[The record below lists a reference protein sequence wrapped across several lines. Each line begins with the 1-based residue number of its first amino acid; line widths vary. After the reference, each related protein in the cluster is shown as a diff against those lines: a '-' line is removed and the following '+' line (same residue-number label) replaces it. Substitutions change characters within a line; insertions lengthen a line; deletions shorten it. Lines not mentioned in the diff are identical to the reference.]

1 MNIDEEKE
9 KILLKYSSKISA
21 LFIIIAVF
29 GFAILMLPFA
39 FGGSNTSNY
48 GIVGD
53 TVGGLLNPLI
63 AIPATILTFL
73 AFWVQYKANDEV
85 RKQFKIQQFE
95 SQFYE
100 MIHLH
105 KENVNELSFINFLK
119 VSSNGAL
126 QKEIKGRHVF
136 FALNE
141 IFETLLGYTKNAI
154 TYDINKKD
162 FNDAYLI
169 FFWGVSYSTRVDN
182 GFKNKL
188 IGSGAYRDIGFGKFA
203 EYEGVSFLLG
213 HYYRHLFMTVK
224 FVVDSN
230 VITDYAEKMKY
241 LKILRAQLSNH
252 EQIIL
257 FYNWLSGFGEEWEN
271 EKNHFFTQYKMIH
284 NLWDEQLY
292 KEPYII
298 EAVNDL
304 IKIYN
309 SNYKNKEGFKP
320 MFEFQ
325 GDDFDINI

>member
-1 MNIDEEKE
+1 MNIDEGKE

-21 LFIIIAVF
+21 LFIIIAIF

-39 FGGSNTSNY
+39 FEGSNTPNY

-105 KENVNELSFINFLK
+105 KENVNELSIDDFLND
-119 VSSNGAL
+119 SSTSDV
-126 QKEIKGRHVF
+126 KREIKGRHVF
-136 FALNE
+136 FKLTE
-141 IFETLLGYTKNAI
+141 IFETLLKYSKNVV
-154 TYDINKKD
+154 TYDMNKKE

-169 FFWGVSYSTRVDN
+169 FFWGFSYSTRVDAE
-182 GFKNKL
+182 FKKKL
-188 IGSGAYRDIGFGKFA
+188 EGSGIYSDIGLGKFA

-224 FVVDSN
+224 FVVDST
-230 VITDYAEKMKY
+230 VITDYEEKMKY
-241 LKILRAQLSNH
+241 LKILRSQLSNH

-257 FYNWLSGFGEEWEN
+257 FYNWLSGFGGEWED
-271 EKNHFFTQYKMIH
+271 EKNHFFTKYKMIH

-298 EAVNDL
+298 KAVNDL
-304 IKIYN
+304 IEAYN
-309 SNYKNKEGFKP
+309 SNFINKEGFKP

-325 GDDFDINI
+325 GDDFDIKI